1 MPSGNCEVKSE
12 ELKGTK
18 DKAKVLSLDDCV
30 VLLEREKMGGLTSS
44 ESSLKNAEFQRNGR
58 CTKKAR
64 RKGDPRYKHKSL
76 FGIS

>member
-1 MPSGNCEVKSE
+1 MKSE

-30 VLLEREKMGGLTSS
+30 VLLEREKTGAWTSS
-44 ESSLKNAEFQRNGR
+44 DSSLKNTEFQRNGR

-64 RKGDPRYKHKSL
+64 RKRVS
-76 FGIS
+76 GINKRVYLELLTSKGSI